1 VVPQALLHNMKHNCV
16 LHQRNVMLTVHF
28 HEEPWIEGDRRVS
41 VEPIA
46 PGFWRVAANFGFMND
61 PDIPKTLEL
70 CAAHG
75 LAIDLFATSFFLSRE
90 TVVHSGPHTMSRWRE
105 HLFDAMS
112 RNAGRAADYFRL
124 PNNSVIELGSRV
136 QL

>member
-1 VVPQALLHNMKHNCV
+1 
-16 LHQRNVMLTVHF
+16 
-28 HEEPWIEGDRRVS
+28 
-41 VEPIA
+41 VEVEAIS
-46 PGFWRVAANFGFMND
+46 PGFWRVTANFGFMNE
-61 PDIPKTLEL
+61 PDIPKTLEQ
-70 CAAHG
+70 CAQHG
-75 LAIDLFATSFFLSRE
+75 LAFDLFATSYFLSRE
-90 TVVHSGPHTMSRWRE
+90 TVVHSGVHAMAAWRE